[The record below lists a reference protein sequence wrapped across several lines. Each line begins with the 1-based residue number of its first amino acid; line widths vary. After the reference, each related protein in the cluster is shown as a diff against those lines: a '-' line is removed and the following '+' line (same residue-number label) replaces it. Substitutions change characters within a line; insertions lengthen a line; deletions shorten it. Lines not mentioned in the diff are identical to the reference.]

1 MHRSC
6 ICNGRTDF
14 AGHLNT
20 VTPPLTPATILYRGA
35 SFDVLN
41 PHASLVLGS
50 PALETPAEI
59 DGLLDSYFEDPDHPA
74 QDIMQNNPTDRESSP
89 SLSQMPSENSRRILY
104 EDAETAHRNILRT
117 RGNDIAKVSALP
129 KGLVANRSG
138 QRPYSDPFDLTLS
151 ENSSR
156 STLPNVDQV
165 LKEGHRDD
173 ATRMQPL
180 GLGITDPDDTHA
192 YVTDRS
198 RRFHL
203 KSTLTRCCSI

>member
-6 ICNGRTDF
+6 RCNGRTDF

-59 DGLLDSYFEDPDHPA
+59 DGLLDSYFEDHDHPA
-74 QDIMQNNPTDRESSP
+74 QDTMQNNTTDRESSP

-117 RGNDIAKVSALP
+117 RGNDIAQVSALP

-156 STLPNVDQV
+156 STLPNVGQV
-165 LKEGHRDD
+165 LKEGRRDD